1 VLPAPHTLSGSCSE
15 LLSSSHHAAQLCAD
29 RSVRWPYVTLTEPP
43 CPSIR
48 HRLRDLITHPSS
60 QHAFV
65 ADLAAGGISPHE
77 ISLCTTRVRVRRQY
91 TWLSNAQQA
100 IRAAAHAV
108 SCSPAEITHAQLCAD
123 STVRWPYVSLT
134 APPGPSIRHRLHDL
148 ITHPSSQHAF
158 VADLAAG
165 CVSPPEFSRYTAR
178 ARVQGSTRCSVLAD
192 KPYAQ
197 WLTQ

>member
-1 VLPAPHTLSGSCSE
+1 M
-15 LLSSSHHAAQLCAD
+15 
-29 RSVRWPYVTLTEPP
+29 RWPYVTLTSPP
-43 CPSIR
+43 CPINR

-108 SCSPAEITHAQLCAD
+108 SCSPAEITHAQLYAD
-123 STVRWPYVSLT
+123 STVRQLYVSLT
-134 APPGPSIRHRLHDL
+134 APPCPSIRHRLDDL
-148 ITHPSSQHAF
+148 ITHPGSQRAF

-165 CVSPPEFSRYTAR
+165 GISPPESLRYTAG
-178 ARVQGSTRCSVLAD
+178 ARVQGSKRCSVMHG

-197 WLTQ
+197 RLMQ